1 MTLNPLA
8 GAIHRPI
15 FLRKTPFPSRI
26 DWRQRILLLARSISS
41 RSNTAPRLESF
52 DDWYIVPDGVTINKA
67 ETANKIVFIGFDCN
81 VYTDEFSSE
90 LGARLFDRKRF
101 TIARETRD
109 KRRVEETGLN
119 NFFNITEIAKLDEG
133 IIFSGDKVLF
143 NRRNN

>member
-1 MTLNPLA
+1 M
-8 GAIHRPI
+8 
-15 FLRKTPFPSRI
+15 
-26 DWRQRILLLARSISS
+26 
-41 RSNTAPRLESF
+41 
-52 DDWYIVPDGVTINKA
+52 PDGVTINKA

-90 LGARLFDRKRF
+90 LGTRLFDRKRF